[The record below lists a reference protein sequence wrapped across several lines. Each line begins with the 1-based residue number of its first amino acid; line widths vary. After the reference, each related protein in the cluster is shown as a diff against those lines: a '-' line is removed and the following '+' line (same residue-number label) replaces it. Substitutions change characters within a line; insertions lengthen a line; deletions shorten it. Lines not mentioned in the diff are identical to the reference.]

1 MSTKVKAQR
10 NTNTEAVA
18 APANTATA
26 APILTLSGSITAVPA
41 YFTEKLDEATG
52 ELVQVSRFRYLP
64 GHPRQVRFDAK
75 AGQFNING
83 TVPLGNSLSFIPLAW
98 RVFQDDIL
106 NMGRKLWAELFFAD
120 DKGAI
125 CAVLFHGYSVE
136 NLYRLI
142 EPLFYDDLTLA
153 DVVVKITAEKKQT
166 TKDGKTATYYIA
178 QFSYEAA
185 DAAEVAAR
193 RDFSRDF
200 AIWRAETYTGAA
212 DMRIQHA
219 YTVPAEDDPN
229 TPEPAAA
236 EPVALPQAA

>member
-1 MSTKVKAQR
+1 MA
-10 NTNTEAVA
+10 
-18 APANTATA
+18 TATTSKTVAKATPAVIVTERA
-26 APILTLSGSITAVPA
+26 ALTVSSRPA
-41 YFTEKLDEATG
+41 YLVAGVDESTG
-52 ELVQVSRFRYLP
+52 EETWSNRFRYLP

-83 TVPLGNSLSFIPLAW
+83 TVPLGSSLSFIPLAW

-142 EPLFYDDLTLA
+142 EPLFYDDLALA
-153 DVVVKITAEKKQT
+153 DVTVKVTAEKKQT

-193 RDFSRDF
+193 RDFARDF
-200 AIWRAETYTGAA
+200 PIWRAETYTGAA
-212 DMRIQHA
+212 DTRIQHG
-219 YTVPAEDDPN
+219 YTVPTQDDP
-229 TPEPAAA
+229 TSPAAA
-236 EPVALPQAA
+236 EPLALPQAA

>member
-10 NTNTEAVA
+10 SATTEAVA
-18 APANTATA
+18 APTTAPETPVLTLSAATTA
-26 APILTLSGSITAVPA
+26 APA
-41 YFTEKLDEATG
+41 YLIEKADEATG
-52 ELVQVSRFRYLP
+52 EVGRVSRFRYLP

-75 AGQFNING
+75 AGQFNVGG

-98 RVFQDDIL
+98 RIFQDDIL

-120 DKGAI
+120 EKGAI

-153 DVVVKITAEKKQT
+153 DVTVKVTAEKKQT

-193 RDFSRDF
+193 RDFARDF
-200 AIWRAETYTGAA
+200 PIWRAETYTGAA
-212 DMRIQHA
+212 DMRIQHG
-219 YTVPAEDDPN
+219 YTVPAEGDDPHG
-229 TPEPAAA
+229 TEADAPAA
-236 EPVALPQAA
+236 LPAA

>member
-10 NTNTEAVA
+10 SATTEAAAAPATIVA
-18 APANTATA
+18 AP
-26 APILTLSGSITAVPA
+26 IFTLAGPVTAVPA
-41 YFTEKLDEATG
+41 YLTEKADETTG
-52 ELVQVSRFRYLP
+52 EVVQVSRFRYLP

-153 DVVVKITAEKKQT
+153 DVVVKVTAEKKQT
-166 TKDGKTATYYIA
+166 TKEGKTATYYIA

-193 RDFSRDF
+193 RDFARDF
-200 AIWRAETYTGAA
+200 PIWRAETYTGAA
-212 DMRIQHA
+212 DMRIQHG
-219 YTVPAEDDPN
+219 YTVPTED
-229 TPEPAAA
+229 EQHHEQAPAPTAA
-236 EPVALPQAA
+236 LQEAA

>member
-1 MSTKVKAQR
+1 MATATTKRAAK
-10 NTNTEAVA
+10 A
-18 APANTATA
+18 APAAQA
-26 APILTLSGSITAVPA
+26 AELTITPNVRPA
-41 YFTEKLDEATG
+41 YLVAGVDESTG
-52 ELVQVSRFRYLP
+52 EETWSNRFRYLP

-83 TVPLGNSLSFIPLAW
+83 TTPLGSSLSFIPLAW

-120 DKGAI
+120 EKGAV

-153 DVVVKITAEKKQT
+153 DVVVKVTAEKKQT
-166 TKDGKTATYYIA
+166 TKEGKTATYYIA

-193 RDFSRDF
+193 RDFARDF
-200 AIWRAETYTGAA
+200 PIWRAETYTGAA
-212 DMRIQHA
+212 DLRIQHG
-219 YTVPAEDDPN
+219 YTVPTADEQPQELP
-229 TPEPAAA
+229 TAEPATLANAA
-236 EPVALPQAA
+236 

>member
-10 NTNTEAVA
+10 TATTEAGA
-18 APANTATA
+18 APTTAPE
-26 APILTLSGSITAVPA
+26 APVFTLSGPATAVPA
-41 YFTEKLDEATG
+41 YLTEKLNEATG
-52 ELVQVSRFRYLP
+52 ELAQVSRFRYLP

-75 AGQFNING
+75 AGQFNIG
-83 TVPLGNSLSFIPLAW
+83 GITPLGSSLSFIPVAW

-153 DVVVKITAEKKQT
+153 DVTVKVTAEKKQT

-178 QFSYEAA
+178 QFSYETA

-193 RDFSRDF
+193 RDFARDF

-212 DMRIQHA
+212 DMRIQHG
-219 YTVPAEDDPN
+219 YIVPTEDDPQS
-229 TPEPAAA
+229 PEPAAA
-236 EPVALPQAA
+236 ETVPLAQAA

>member
-1 MSTKVKAQR
+1 MSTKIIAQR
-10 NTNTEAVA
+10 SASTEAVDT
-18 APANTATA
+18 PANAPT
-26 APILTLSGSITAVPA
+26 APIFTLSGPITAVPA
-41 YFTEKLDEATG
+41 YLIDKADEATG
-52 ELVQVSRFRYLP
+52 EVVPVSRFRYLP

-75 AGQFNING
+75 AGQFNLGG
-83 TVPLGNSLSFIPLAW
+83 TVPLGNSFPFIPLAW

-120 DKGAI
+120 EKGAV

-153 DVVVKITAEKKQT
+153 DVLVTVTAEKKQT

-185 DAAEVAAR
+185 DPAEVAAR
-193 RDFSRDF
+193 RDFARDF
-200 AIWRAETYTGAA
+200 PLWRAETYTSAA
-212 DMRIQHA
+212 DMRLQYA
-219 YTVPAEDDPN
+219 YTVPVGEDPQG
-229 TPEPAAA
+229 PEPAA
-236 EPVALPQAA
+236 LPEAA

>member
-10 NTNTEAVA
+10 SAATEAI
-18 APANTATA
+18 ATA
-26 APILTLSGSITAVPA
+26 SDAPMFTLSGPITAVPA
-41 YFTEKLDEATG
+41 YLTEKLDEATG
-52 ELVQVSRFRYLP
+52 EVVQVSRFRYLP

-83 TVPLGNSLSFIPLAW
+83 TVPLGSSLSFIPLAW
-98 RVFQDDIL
+98 RIFQDDIL

-153 DVVVKITAEKKQT
+153 DVTMKVTAEKKQT
-166 TKDGKTATYYIA
+166 TKEGKTATYYIA

-185 DAAEVAAR
+185 DPAEVAAR
-193 RDFSRDF
+193 RDFARDF
-200 AIWRAETYTGAA
+200 PIWRAETYTGTA
-212 DMRIQHA
+212 DMRIQHG
-219 YTVPAEDDPN
+219 YTVPAEEDPIS
-229 TPEPAAA
+229 PEPAAA
-236 EPVALPQAA
+236 ELVALPQAA

>member
-1 MSTKVKAQR
+1 MMSAKLKAQR
-10 NTNTEAVA
+10 SATTEAGA
-18 APANTATA
+18 APTTAQE
-26 APILTLSGSITAVPA
+26 APIFTLSSPITAVPA
-41 YFTEKLDEATG
+41 YRTEQLDEATG
-52 ELVQVSRFRYLP
+52 ELAQVSRFRYLP

-75 AGQFNING
+75 AGQFNLGG

-98 RVFQDDIL
+98 RVFQDDML

-153 DVVVKITAEKKQT
+153 DVVVKVTAEKKQT

-178 QFSYEAA
+178 QFRYEAA
-185 DAAEVAAR
+185 DPAEVAAR
-193 RDFSRDF
+193 RAFARDF
-200 AIWRAETYTGAA
+200 PIWRAETYTGAA
-212 DMRIQHA
+212 DTRLQHG
-219 YTVPAEDDPN
+219 YTVPVEGDDPHGLEAD
-229 TPEPAAA
+229 TPAA
-236 EPVALPQAA
+236 LPAA

>member
-1 MSTKVKAQR
+1 MSTKVKPQR
-10 NTNTEAVA
+10 SATTEAGA
-18 APANTATA
+18 ASTA
-26 APILTLSGSITAVPA
+26 APVFTLSGPITAVPV
-41 YFTEKLDEATG
+41 YLTEKADEATG
-52 ELVQVSRFRYLP
+52 ELAQVPRFRYLP

-75 AGQFNING
+75 AGQFNIGG
-83 TVPLGNSLSFIPLAW
+83 TVPLGSSLSFIPLAW

-153 DVVVKITAEKKQT
+153 DVTVKVTAEKKQT

-185 DAAEVAAR
+185 DADEVAAR
-193 RDFSRDF
+193 RDFARDF

-219 YTVPAEDDPN
+219 YTVPVEDEP
-229 TPEPAAA
+229 TSPEPAAEA
-236 EPVALPQAA
+236 LALPQAA

>member
-1 MSTKVKAQR
+1 MA
-10 NTNTEAVA
+10 
-18 APANTATA
+18 TATTSKTA
-26 APILTLSGSITAVPA
+26 AKATTSAALVIESAATLTVSSRPA
-41 YFTEKLDEATG
+41 YLVAGVDESTG
-52 ELVQVSRFRYLP
+52 EETWSNRFRYLP

-83 TVPLGNSLSFIPLAW
+83 TVPLGSTLSFIPLAW

-153 DVVVKITAEKKQT
+153 DVTVKVTAEKKQT

-193 RDFSRDF
+193 HDFARDFP
-200 AIWRAETYTGAA
+200 IWRAETYTGNA
-212 DMRIQHA
+212 DVRIQHG
-219 YTVPAEDDPN
+219 YTVPAEDG
-229 TPEPAAA
+229 PEPAAEA
-236 EPVALPQAA
+236 AALPMAA

>member
-1 MSTKVKAQR
+1 MSTKVKPQR
-10 NTNTEAVA
+10 SATTEAGA
-18 APANTATA
+18 ASTTAPQ
-26 APILTLSGSITAVPA
+26 APVFTLSGPITAVPA
-41 YFTEKLDEATG
+41 YLTEKADEATG
-52 ELVQVSRFRYLP
+52 EVVQVSRFRYLP

-75 AGQFNING
+75 AGQFNISG

-153 DVVVKITAEKKQT
+153 DVVVKVTAEKKQT

-185 DAAEVAAR
+185 DASEVAAR
-193 RDFSRDF
+193 RDFARDF
-200 AIWRAETYTGAA
+200 PIWRAETYTGNA
-212 DMRIQHA
+212 DLRSQHA
-219 YTVPAEDDPN
+219 YTVPVEDTPQE
-229 TPEPAAA
+229 PEPEALSVAA
-236 EPVALPQAA
+236 